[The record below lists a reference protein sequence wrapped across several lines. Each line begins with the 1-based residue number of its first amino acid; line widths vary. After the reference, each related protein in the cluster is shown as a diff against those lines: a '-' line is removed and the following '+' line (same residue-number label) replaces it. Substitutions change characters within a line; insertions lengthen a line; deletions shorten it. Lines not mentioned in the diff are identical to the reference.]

1 MAYSKDTRQMVL
13 NYLANGHTY
22 EEARDELGVGIST
35 MKDWKRLLNE
45 TGSLEMRSK
54 RRSASRFHD
63 DELRAYIKEHPDATL
78 AGASC
83 CLRKPLR
90 QHEATFL
97 EDIAE
102 HFKGSI
108 SGAHDAP
115 ARVGITLK
123 KRALFHREG

>member
-1 MAYSKDTRQMVL
+1 MAYSNDTRQMVL

-45 TGSLEMRSK
+45 TGSLKPRSK
-54 RRSASRFHD
+54 QRSASRFHD
-63 DELRAYIKEHPDATL
+63 DELKAYVKEHPDATL
-78 AGASC
+78 
-83 CLRKPLR
+83 
-90 QHEATFL
+90 

-102 HFKGSI
+102 HFEGSI
-108 SGAHDAP
+108 SGAHDAL

-123 KRALFHREG
+123 KRALFH